1 MDYKAALN
9 YILGFTN
16 YEKSLKELYAPGK
29 IDLERVRELLKRI
42 GSPHEGPGIV
52 HIAGTK
58 GKGSTAAM
66 IASVLRAAG
75 YRTGLFTSPHL
86 HTFRERMQIDGEM
99 ISPQDFALTLEEI
112 RPHVEGINSSGE
124 HGSLTTFEILMALA
138 LLYFA
143 RNKVDIEVMEV
154 GVGGR
159 LDATNV
165 LRPDLCIIT
174 SISRDHTD
182 LLGETLSQIA
192 FEKAGIIKPGVP
204 VVTAPQEA
212 EVELVLEEI
221 CAKRGAPRV
230 RVGSDVTW
238 KQLDASTKG
247 QRFTVHYKTEEYQLS
262 IPLLGDHQLEN
273 AAVAVAAIEE
283 LRRRGWRIPDD
294 SIYQGLRQMHWPG
307 RLEVLGER
315 PLMVVDGAH
324 NGYSARK
331 LRESLLKYFQFNK
344 AVLIIGVSSDKNI
357 EDIAMELL
365 PMASSVIVTTSRHPR
380 AAHPGDIVSAFS
392 RPDIMVETSRGV
404 KEALKRA
411 YELAGPQDLICAT
424 GSLFIVGEVIESVK
438 RVPAEL
444 Y

>member
-1 MDYKAALN
+1 
-9 YILGFTN
+9 
-16 YEKSLKELYAPGK
+16 
-29 IDLERVRELLKRI
+29 
-42 GSPHEGPGIV
+42 
-52 HIAGTK
+52 
-58 GKGSTAAM
+58 
-66 IASVLRAAG
+66 
-75 YRTGLFTSPHL
+75 
-86 HTFRERMQIDGEM
+86 
-99 ISPQDFALTLEEI
+99 
-112 RPHVEGINSSGE
+112 
-124 HGSLTTFEILMALA
+124 
-138 LLYFA
+138 
-143 RNKVDIEVMEV
+143 
-154 GVGGR
+154 
-159 LDATNV
+159 
-165 LRPDLCIIT
+165 
-174 SISRDHTD
+174 
-182 LLGETLSQIA
+182 
-192 FEKAGIIKPGVP
+192 
-204 VVTAPQEA
+204 
-212 EVELVLEEI
+212 
-221 CAKRGAPRV
+221 
-230 RVGSDVTW
+230 
-238 KQLDASTKG
+238 
-247 QRFTVHYKTEEYQLS
+247 
-262 IPLLGDHQLEN
+262 QLEN

-283 LRRRGWRIPDD
+283 LRRRGWKIPDD
-294 SIYQGLRQMHWPG
+294 SIYQGLRQMRWPG

-380 AAHPGDIVSAFS
+380 AARPGDIVSAFS